1 MGSSF
6 EGLVATNL
14 LCENSFSIGAKVRAR
29 KHFEFLNS
37 MESLLA

>member
-14 LCENSFSIGAKVRAR
+14 LRENSFSIGAKVKPI

-37 MESLLA
+37 VESLLT